1 MRNDTLSYEMAL
13 QIEIAET
20 ITKISPLAVGKVIVS
35 GSHGGKLPGGLA
47 IRASG
52 RAVVLNDA
60 GRGLED
66 AGIGSLD
73 LCQDFGMA
81 AATVSNNSCRIG
93 DAGDMILRGIISHAN
108 QIALDAG
115 VMIGQSC
122 KLAVEILTQAPL
134 PPQNDP
140 PKFSEKREV
149 LTLEGAQRK
158 FVKVDSAS
166 MVTPEDVG
174 QVVLTGSHGGLIGN
188 NRKFAIKAPVFAAFY
203 NDAGV
208 GLEQWGLTRL
218 PALDERGIAGI
229 TLDCMTCR
237 IGDAASA
244 YATGIVSAVNVRA
257 QELGV
262 EVGMAAQDTVNILC
276 ND

>member
-1 MRNDTLSYEMAL
+1 MRNDTLSYEMAS
-13 QIEIAET
+13 QVEIAET
-20 ITKISPLAVGKVIVS
+20 ITKISPTAAGKVIVS

-47 IRASG
+47 IRAGG
-52 RAVVLNDA
+52 RAVILNDA
-60 GRGLED
+60 GRGLQN

-73 LCQDFGMA
+73 LCQNFGMA

-93 DAGDMILRGIISHAN
+93 DADDMISRGIISHAN
-108 QIALDAG
+108 QIALDVG
-115 VMIGQSC
+115 VVIGQSC
-122 KLAVEILTQAPL
+122 KLALDALTQAPL

-140 PKFSEKREV
+140 PDFLENREV
-149 LTLEGAQRK
+149 LTLEGAQRN
-158 FVKVDSAS
+158 FIKVDSAS
-166 MVTPEDVG
+166 MVIPEDTG

-188 NRKFAIKAPVFAAFY
+188 NPKFAIKVPVFAAFY

-208 GLEQWGLTRL
+208 GLEHWGLSRL

-244 YATGIVSAVNVRA
+244 YATGIVSAVNERA
-257 QELGV
+257 QKLGV
-262 EVGMAAQDTVNILC
+262 KVGMAAQDSVNILC
-276 ND
+276 S

>member
-1 MRNDTLSYEMAL
+1 MRNDMLSYEMAS

-20 ITKISPLAVGKVIVS
+20 ITKISPLAAGKVIVS

-47 IRASG
+47 VRASG
-52 RAVVLNDA
+52 RAVILNDA
-60 GRGLED
+60 GCGLED

-73 LCQDFGMA
+73 LCQNFGMA

-108 QIALDAG
+108 QIALDVG

-122 KLAVEILTQAPL
+122 KLAAEILSQAPL

-140 PKFSEKREV
+140 PHFSEKREI
-149 LTLEGAQRK
+149 LTLKGAQRN

-166 MVTPEDVG
+166 MVIPEDAG

-188 NRKFAIKAPVFAAFY
+188 NRKFAIKAPVFAAVY
-203 NDAGV
+203 NDAGM
-208 GLEQWGLTRL
+208 GIEHCGLTRL
-218 PALDERGIAGI
+218 PALDDRGIAGI

-237 IGDAASA
+237 IGDAESA
-244 YATGIVSAVNVRA
+244 YATGIVSAVNNRA

-262 EVGMAAQDTVNILC
+262 KVGMSAQNTVNILC
-276 ND
+276 SD